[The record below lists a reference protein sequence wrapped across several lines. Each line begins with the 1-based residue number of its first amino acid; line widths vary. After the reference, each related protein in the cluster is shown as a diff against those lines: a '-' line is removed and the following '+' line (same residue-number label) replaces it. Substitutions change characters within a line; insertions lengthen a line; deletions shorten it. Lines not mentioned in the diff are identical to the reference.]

1 MNYPMSISSAKRGRR
16 RVDSEAVNV
25 RLERPALDALDAY
38 IASQPEPRPSRP
50 QAIRDLLADAF
61 PGAIKSASKRERA
74 AERALLAI
82 RQNAQGI
89 AALVDELVE
98 PAAPPPS
105 DAFLRALEMSEAKAK
120 ARKSR
125 GPRTGK
131 GRA

>member
-1 MNYPMSISSAKRGRR
+1 LSRAPARTACIASLSSK
-16 RVDSEAVNV
+16 
-25 RLERPALDALDAY
+25 RPALDALDAY

-50 QAIRDLLADAF
+50 QGIRDLLADAF
-61 PGAIKSASKRERA
+61 PGAIKSAASKRERA

-105 DAFLRALEMSEAKAK
+105 LAFLRALEMSEAKAK

-131 GRA
+131 RLA